1 MTLYV
6 CVGPGSLGTAQ
17 VDLANFLFLCRCLSV
32 DDPPAAIAA
41 LREEIRAGEVDWRQI
56 AQLAADHFLTPAL
69 WVSLSRK
76 GLRAD
81 LPEDARDFLQYVH
94 ALNVERNKSIKAQVL
109 QIASRLNQVGVEPIL
124 LKGAVH
130 LFDSAYGDFGARMMR
145 DVDILV
151 SDDEIEQVLEVLA
164 QLGYCPTG
172 KAWHPHMYSVLCRPG
187 DTWNLDL
194 HRYLGYQR
202 DIVAPADVQREAVAL
217 EADGLTL
224 RAPSPTHRVFHNMH
238 HAQLQNQNHLLGL
251 LPLMQLYDFAALC
264 RHHTAAVDW
273 TWLRAIARNHGLD
286 SPLRA
291 YVHSAVELFGLPR
304 PSEISVSVRVRL
316 HHRRCLAQL
325 RHPMVLFLVQQ
336 LGGVTGAFRPLHVR
350 DRYGCGTNP
359 VVITSL
365 RLRLVYDVFRKHG
378 WRTAAK
384 INELRRFDPGQY
396 R

>member
-1 MTLYV
+1 
-6 CVGPGSLGTAQ
+6 
-17 VDLANFLFLCRCLSV
+17 VDPANFLFLCRCLSV
-32 DDPPAAIAA
+32 DHSPAAIAT
-41 LREEIRAGEVDWRQI
+41 LREEMRAGEVDWRQI
-56 AQLAADHFLTPAL
+56 AQLAADYFLTPAL

-76 GLRAD
+76 GLKAD

-94 ALNVERNKSIKAQVL
+94 GLNVERNKSIKAQVL

-130 LFDSAYGDFGARMMR
+130 LFDSAYGDLGARMMR

-151 SDDEIEQVLEVLA
+151 SEDEIERVLEVLA
-164 QLGYCPTG
+164 ELGYRPTG

-187 DTWNLDL
+187 ETWSFDL

-202 DIVAPADVQREAVAL
+202 DIVAPGDVRREAVTL
-217 EADGLTL
+217 EADGLKL
-224 RAPSPTHRVFHNMH
+224 RAPSPTHQVFHNMH
-238 HAQLQNQNHLLGL
+238 HAQLQNQCHVLGL

-264 RHHTAAVDW
+264 RHHTGAVDW
-273 TWLRAIARNHGLD
+273 TWLRAIARTHGLD

-304 PSEISVSVRVRL
+304 PCAIPVSVRAKL

-325 RHPMVLFLVQQ
+325 RHPMTLYLVQQ

-359 VVITSL
+359 LVITFL
-365 RLRLVYDVFRKHG
+365 RLRLVYDVFREHG
-378 WRTAAK
+378 WRVVAAK